1 MRNIDVLTIL
11 VDQVDQEFS
20 KICGHSVNRHPIIR
34 PSPFQAGSP
43 TPAPAPPRWKKVGMC
58 TICS

>member
-34 PSPFQAGSP
+34 PSPFQAGSADSCSSA
-43 TPAPAPPRWKKVGMC
+43 TPLEEGGDVHHL
-58 TICS
+58 